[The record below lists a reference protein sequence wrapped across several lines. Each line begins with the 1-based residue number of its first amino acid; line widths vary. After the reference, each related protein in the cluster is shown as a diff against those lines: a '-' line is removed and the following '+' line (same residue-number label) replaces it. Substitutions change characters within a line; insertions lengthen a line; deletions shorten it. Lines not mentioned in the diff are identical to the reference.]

1 MRKAMIRSRLLR
13 ALPML
18 LVPALL
24 LGCSVENRDD
34 QGSRGSGAG
43 SGTDAGDDEP
53 RDDMT
58 DERIVQW
65 DSVEEVG
72 ASSLRVHFTAG
83 TTSCYGTRAAVQE
96 DSDEILVATITGT
109 LPEAHSACPDV
120 GRDASLL
127 VELED
132 EVGDREIGHLED
144 ESILRR

>member
-1 MRKAMIRSRLLR
+1 MRKATVRSRLLR
-13 ALPML
+13 GLPVL

-24 LGCSVENRDD
+24 LGCSVENRGD
-34 QGSRGSGAG
+34 QGDQGNRTG

-72 ASSLRVHFTAG
+72 ATSLRVHFTAG

-96 DSDEILVATITGT
+96 ASDEILVATITGT
-109 LPEAHSACPDV
+109 IPEAPSACTDV
-120 GRDASLL
+120 GRDTSLL

-144 ESILRR
+144 ESVLRR

>member
-1 MRKAMIRSRLLR
+1 
-13 ALPML
+13 
-18 LVPALL
+18 
-24 LGCSVENRDD
+24 
-34 QGSRGSGAG
+34 
-43 SGTDAGDDEP
+43 
-53 RDDMT
+53 MT

-72 ASSLRVHFTAG
+72 ATSLRVHFTAG

-127 VELED
+127 VELQD